1 MEENIRKSFALIGYP
16 LGHSMSSLIHKE
28 LFKIS
33 HINADYQLIEISMQE
48 LESTFKNRLKE
59 MNGFNVTI
67 PHKINIIPFLDE
79 LSPKAKLFGSV
90 NTVDVK
96 DNKVIGYNTDCIG
109 FIRSIKDA
117 NINLEGNVLICG
129 SGGVSRMF
137 AFESVLAG
145 ADVTIAVRDS
155 DVEKAMGIKD
165 EIQKKLSKDCKIIL
179 LSEVKCGYDLIIN
192 GTPVRNVSK
201 CR

>member
-33 HINADYQLIEISMQE
+33 HINADYQLVEICMQE

-67 PHKINIIPFLDE
+67 PYKVNIIPFLDE

-96 DNKVIGYNTDCIG
+96 NNKVIGYNTDCIG

-117 NINLEGNVLICG
+117 DISLEGDVLICG
-129 SGGVSRMF
+129 SGGVS
-137 AFESVLAG
+137 
-145 ADVTIAVRDS
+145 IAVRDL
-155 DVEKAMGIKD
+155 DLEKAMGIRD

-179 LSEVKCGYDLIIN
+179 LSEIKCGYDLIIN

>member
-1 MEENIRKSFALIGYP
+1 MKENYRKHFGLIGCP
-16 LGHSMSSLIHKE
+16 LGHSMSSLIHNE

-33 HINADYQLIEISMQE
+33 HVNADYELIEVPIQE
-48 LESTFKNRLKE
+48 LESLFENKLTK

-67 PHKINIIPFLDE
+67 PHKINIISFLDE
-79 LSPKAKLFGSV
+79 LSHKARLFGSV
-90 NTVDVK
+90 NTVDIK
-96 DNKVIGYNTDCIG
+96 DNKIIGYNTDWIG
-109 FIRSIKDA
+109 FTRSIKYA
-117 NINLEGNVLICG
+117 NINLEGDVLICG

-137 AFESVLAG
+137 VFESILAG

-155 DVEKAMGIKD
+155 GITKAIEIRD
-165 EIQKKLSKDCKIIL
+165 EIQKKLSKDCKIIS
-179 LSEVKCGYDLIIN
+179 LSEIKCGYDLIIN